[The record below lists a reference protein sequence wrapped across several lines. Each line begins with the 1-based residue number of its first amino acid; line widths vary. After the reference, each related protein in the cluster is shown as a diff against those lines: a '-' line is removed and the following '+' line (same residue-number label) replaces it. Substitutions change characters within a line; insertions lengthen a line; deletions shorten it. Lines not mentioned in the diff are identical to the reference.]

1 MFVLDEPTSGM
12 HPLDVGMLMRHLHG
26 LCARGHSVVVIEHN
40 LEVLRG
46 ADWVLDLG
54 PDAAAAG
61 GQLMFSG
68 VPMDLLQQSGSAT
81 AESLRGLR

>member
-1 MFVLDEPTSGM
+1 M
-12 HPLDVGMLMRHLHG
+12 
-26 LCARGHSVVVIEHN
+26 VVIEHN

-68 VPMDLLQQSGSAT
+68 VPLDLLQQSGSAT